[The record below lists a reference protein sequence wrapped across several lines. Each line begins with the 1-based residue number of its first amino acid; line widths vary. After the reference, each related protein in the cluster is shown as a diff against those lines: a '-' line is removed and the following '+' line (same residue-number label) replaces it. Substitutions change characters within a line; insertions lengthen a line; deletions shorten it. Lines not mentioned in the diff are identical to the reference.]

1 MALPSRRVGSVVALT
16 ALAALT
22 APPSTASALPGLR
35 VVSTAT
41 VEVVEADLGAVNRTG
56 IAFTSARI
64 RCSGADHVQGRA
76 RLTQLTGL
84 TRVRAFASRPTA
96 VDCDGKWHAA
106 SLVFAPVDARF
117 TPGHASYNAGFVACD
132 RVACRA
138 APTPSQSIRLRHT
151 G

>member
-22 APPSTASALPGLR
+22 APSTARALPGLR
-35 VVSTAT
+35 VESTAT
-41 VEVVEADLGAVNRTG
+41 VEVVVADLGAVNRLG

-64 RCSGADHVQGRA
+64 RCWGADRVQGRA
-76 RLTQLTGL
+76 RLTQLSGV
-84 TRVRAFASRPTA
+84 TRVRALASRRTA

-106 SLVFAPVDARF
+106 SLVFDPVDARF
-117 TPGHASYNAGFVACD
+117 TPGHASYNAGFVSCVQ
-132 RVACRA
+132 VACRA
-138 APTPSQSIRLRHT
+138 APTPNETVRLRHT